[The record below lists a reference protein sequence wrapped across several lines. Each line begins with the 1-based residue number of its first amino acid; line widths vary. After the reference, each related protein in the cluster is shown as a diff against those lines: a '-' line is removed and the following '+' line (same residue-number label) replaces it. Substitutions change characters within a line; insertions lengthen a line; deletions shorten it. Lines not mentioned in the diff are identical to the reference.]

1 MSPEG
6 RRHHRKLY
14 FSYQV
19 SSCKETSV
27 LTQKV
32 QVELR
37 NSRVAQAE
45 GPMITQGQGS
55 LAGLSS

>member
-6 RRHHRKLY
+6 RRHHRKSY

-19 SSCKETSV
+19 SSCKEMSV

-32 QVELR
+32 QVELQ

-45 GPMITQGQGS
+45 GPTITQGQGS
-55 LAGLSS
+55 LAGLNS